1 MLRPIGLNVLVA
13 TAFFAFFGATMAV
26 SDDASKSNVG
36 AFVYIISPLDGAT
49 VTSPVTIQFGLEGMG
64 VAPAGVE
71 KSGTGHHHLIVDA
84 PLPALNEPIP
94 ADGNHRHFG
103 GGQTQTT
110 IELAPGTHSLQL
122 LLADHYHIPHNPPVH
137 SNIVTIEVR

>member
-36 AFVYIISPLDGAT
+36 ASVYIISPLDGAT

-94 ADGNHRHFG
+94 ADRNHRHFG

>member
-1 MLRPIGLNVLVA
+1 MPATIGLNVLVA
-13 TAFFAFFGATMAV
+13 TAFFAFFGATMAL
-26 SDDASKSNVG
+26 SDDASKSSAG
-36 AFVYIISPLDGAT
+36 TSVYIISPLDGAT

-94 ADGNHRHFG
+94 ADENHRHFG

-110 IELAPGTHSLQL
+110 IELAPGKHSLQL

>member
-1 MLRPIGLNVLVA
+1 MLRPIGLNVLAA
-13 TAFFAFFGATMAV
+13 TTFFAFFGATMAV

-49 VTSPVTIQFGLEGMG
+49 VTSPVTIRFGLEGMG

-71 KSGTGHHHLIVDA
+71 KLGTGHHHLIVDA

-94 ADGNHRHFG
+94 ADGNHKHFG

-110 IELAPGTHSLQL
+110 IELSPGTHSLQL

>member
-1 MLRPIGLNVLVA
+1 MPRPIGLNVLVA
-13 TAFFAFFGATMAV
+13 TAFFAFFGATIAV
-26 SDDASKSNVG
+26 SDDATNSNAG
-36 AFVYIISPLDGAT
+36 ASVYIISPLDGAT

-71 KSGTGHHHLIVDA
+71 KLGTGHHHLIVDA

-110 IELAPGTHSLQL
+110 IELTPGTHSLQL

-137 SNIVTIEVR
+137 SNIITIEVR

>member
-1 MLRPIGLNVLVA
+1 MSRPIGLNVLVA
-13 TAFFAFFGATMAV
+13 TAFFAFCGATVAV
-26 SDDASKSNVG
+26 SNDASKSSEG
-36 AFVYIISPLDGAT
+36 ASVYIISPLDGAT

-71 KSGTGHHHLIVDA
+71 KLGTGHHHLIVDA

-94 ADGNHRHFG
+94 AGGNHRHFG

-110 IELAPGTHSLQL
+110 IELSPGTHSHQL
-122 LLADHYHIPHNPPVH
+122 LLADHYHIPHNPPIH

>member
-1 MLRPIGLNVLVA
+1 MSRPIGLNVLVA
-13 TAFFAFFGATMAV
+13 TAFLAFGGATVAV
-26 SDDASKSNVG
+26 SNDASKSNEG
-36 AFVYIISPLDGAT
+36 ASVYIISPLDGAT
-49 VTSPVTIQFGLEGMG
+49 VSSPVTIQFGLEGMG

-71 KSGTGHHHLIVDA
+71 KLGTGHHHLIVDA

-94 ADGNHRHFG
+94 ADGNHKHFG

-110 IELAPGTHSLQL
+110 IELSPGTHSLQL
-122 LLADHYHIPHNPPVH
+122 LLADHYHIPHNPPIH

>member
-1 MLRPIGLNVLVA
+1 MPRSIGLNVLVA
-13 TAFFAFFGATMAV
+13 TTFVAFFGATMAV
-26 SDDASKSNVG
+26 SDDISKSNSG
-36 AFVYIISPLDGAT
+36 ASAYIISPLDGAT